1 MITNGDVVILYI
13 TVVWFYFRQFL
24 IIILQSNQQSNQ
36 LQIQTQHYLFTMS
49 PSLRPSLRGYSDIM
63 HSDENIVVLDG
74 SGQKVDLPHAN
85 PHHLWEQHNR
95 LGTKTPVWHLR
106 VTVLKDQEARGDCP
120 PHIFVSFSPCES
132 RNIHMLI
139 HHQAF
144 PSLEQLA
151 RAVNQ
156 IEAAFGETFDLKKCG
171 IETPDAMGGRV
182 NDGRSENITIEFD
195 SKVAEGGWKEFLIKL
210 KGLEAEW
217 EHTVVTSTL

>member
-1 MITNGDVVILYI
+1 
-13 TVVWFYFRQFL
+13 
-24 IIILQSNQQSNQ
+24 
-36 LQIQTQHYLFTMS
+36 
-49 PSLRPSLRGYSDIM
+49 M

-85 PHHLWEQHNR
+85 PHHLWEQHNQ
-95 LGTKTPVWHLR
+95 LATKTPVWHLR

-120 PHIFVSFSPCES
+120 PHIF
-132 RNIHMLI
+132 
-139 HHQAF
+139 AF
-144 PSLEQLA
+144 PSFEQLA

-195 SKVAEGGWKEFLIKL
+195 SKVAEVGWKEFLIKL

-217 EHTVVTSTL
+217 EHSVITSTL

>member
-1 MITNGDVVILYI
+1 
-13 TVVWFYFRQFL
+13 
-24 IIILQSNQQSNQ
+24 
-36 LQIQTQHYLFTMS
+36 MS

-63 HSDENIVVLDG
+63 HSDENMVVLDG

-85 PHHLWEQHNR
+85 PHHLWEQQNQ

-120 PHIFVSFSPCES
+120 PHIF
-132 RNIHMLI
+132 
-139 HHQAF
+139 AF
-144 PSLEQLA
+144 PSLEQLT

-182 NDGRSENITIEFD
+182 NDGRMSNVVAGRQIELQE
-195 SKVAEGGWKEFLIKL
+195 VRE
-210 KGLEAEW
+210 
-217 EHTVVTSTL
+217 VVVKA